1 MFIEYVIIL
10 VMKLWVKYMFKRD
23 IINCLLLILFLISIS
38 PSFANVFDDYAY
50 CDDFENSTYF
60 YIAHSGDF
68 SFSLRSNPSTR
79 YSWNYSVVNGDVSFI
94 NKTYLQ
100 DEAYMSAVGVPGQD
114 CFNFRFDIGGF
125 VEMEFSYARPWEDSL
140 VCKKRFIIFV
150 C

>member
-1 MFIEYVIIL
+1 
-10 VMKLWVKYMFKRD
+10 MFKKY
-23 IINCLLLILFLISIS
+23 ILIWLLVILFLTCIS
-38 PSFANVFDDYAY
+38 PTFANIFDDYAY
-50 CDDFENSTYF
+50 CDDFENNTYF
-60 YIAHSGDF
+60 YISHHGDF
-68 SFSLRSNPSTR
+68 SFSLKSNPSTG
-79 YSWNYSVVNGDVSFI
+79 YLWNYSVIYGGATFI